1 MRRNS
6 RNSLALLCL
15 IVAASAYAESDMAT
29 EEAAS
34 SNSLVTV
41 GQLEAVQ
48 ARNLLLAAQV
58 ESAKLQ
64 RMLKESQ
71 SPLPLM
77 VPPGTTPYQVPLA
90 PVTTTTLA
98 GQSATEK
105 TGKPVLLETYGDGKT
120 MFARIRLVNGNVIEM
135 AKGDRL
141 PGTTFSISAITDS
154 SVKLSDGSQLSFGG

>member
-1 MRRNS
+1 MR

-15 IVAASAYAESDMAT
+15 MVAASVYAESEIAT
-29 EEAAS
+29 GETES

-41 GQLEAVQ
+41 GQLEDVQ

-71 SPLPLM
+71 SPLPLI
-77 VPPGTTPYQVPLA
+77 VPPGTTPYQVPIA
-90 PVTTTTLA
+90 PMAATMPA
-98 GQSATEK
+98 GQSTTEK
-105 TGKPVLLETYGDGKT
+105 TSKPVLLETYGDGKT
-120 MFARIRLVNGNVIEM
+120 MFARIRLASGNVIEM

-141 PGTTFSISAITDS
+141 PGTTSSISAITDS
-154 SVKLSDGSQLSFGG
+154 SVTLSDGSQLSF

>member
-1 MRRNS
+1 MH

-15 IVAASAYAESDMAT
+15 MVAASVYAESEIAT
-29 EEAAS
+29 GETES

-41 GQLEAVQ
+41 GQLEDVQ

-71 SPLPLM
+71 SPLPL
-77 VPPGTTPYQVPLA
+77 VIPPGTTPYQVPIA
-90 PVTTTTLA
+90 PMAATMPA
-98 GQSATEK
+98 GQSAPEK
-105 TGKPVLLETYGDGKT
+105 VSKPVLLETYGDGKT
-120 MFARIRLVNGNVIEM
+120 MFARIRLASGNVIEM

-141 PGTTFSISAITDS
+141 PGTTSSISAITDS
-154 SVKLSDGSQLSFGG
+154 SVTLSDGSQLSF

>member
-1 MRRNS
+1 MR

-15 IVAASAYAESDMAT
+15 MVAASVYAESEIAT
-29 EEAAS
+29 GETES

-41 GQLEAVQ
+41 GQLEDVQ

-71 SPLPLM
+71 SPLPLPL
-77 VPPGTTPYQVPLA
+77 VLPPGTTPYQVPIA
-90 PVTTTTLA
+90 PMAATMPIPT
-98 GQSATEK
+98 GQSTTEK
-105 TGKPVLLETYGDGKT
+105 TSKPVLLETYGDGKT
-120 MFARIRLVNGNVIEM
+120 MFARIRLASGNVIEM

-141 PGTTFSISAITDS
+141 PGTTSSISAITDS
-154 SVKLSDGSQLSFGG
+154 SVTLSDGSQLSF

>member
-1 MRRNS
+1 MR

-15 IVAASAYAESDMAT
+15 MVAASAYAESEIAT
-29 EEAAS
+29 GETES

-41 GQLEAVQ
+41 GQLEDVQ

-71 SPLPLM
+71 SPLPLI
-77 VPPGTTPYQVPLA
+77 VPPGTTPYQVPIA
-90 PVTTTTLA
+90 PMAATMPA
-98 GQSATEK
+98 GQSAPEK
-105 TGKPVLLETYGDGKT
+105 VSKPVLLETYGDGKT
-120 MFARIRLVNGNVIEM
+120 MFARIRLASGNVIEM

-141 PGTTFSISAITDS
+141 PGTTSSISAITDS
-154 SVKLSDGSQLSFGG
+154 SVTLSDGSQLSF

>member
-1 MRRNS
+1 MR

-15 IVAASAYAESDMAT
+15 MVAASVYAESEIAT
-29 EEAAS
+29 GEMES

-41 GQLEAVQ
+41 GQLEDVQ

-71 SPLPLM
+71 SPLPLV
-77 VPPGTTPYQVPLA
+77 VPPGTTPYQVPIA
-90 PVTTTTLA
+90 PMAATMPA
-98 GQSATEK
+98 GQSAPEK
-105 TGKPVLLETYGDGKT
+105 VSKPVLLETYGDGKT
-120 MFARIRLVNGNVIEM
+120 MFARIRLASGNVIEM

-141 PGTTFSISAITDS
+141 PGTTSSISAITDS
-154 SVKLSDGSQLSFGG
+154 SVTLSDGSQLSF

>member
-1 MRRNS
+1 MR

-15 IVAASAYAESDMAT
+15 MVATTVYAESEIAT
-29 EEAAS
+29 GETES

-41 GQLEAVQ
+41 GQLEDVQ

-77 VPPGTTPYQVPLA
+77 VPPGSTPYQAPIAPMMATVP
-90 PVTTTTLA
+90 A
-98 GQSATEK
+98 GQSVTEK

-120 MFARIRLVNGNVIEM
+120 LFARIRLANGNVIEM

-141 PGTTFSISAITDS
+141 PGTKSSISAIADS
-154 SVKLSDGSQLSFGG
+154 SVTLSDGSQLSF

>member
-1 MRRNS
+1 MR

-15 IVAASAYAESDMAT
+15 MVAASVYAESEIAT
-29 EEAAS
+29 GETES

-41 GQLEAVQ
+41 GQLEDVQ

-71 SPLPLM
+71 SPLPLV
-77 VPPGTTPYQVPLA
+77 VPPGTTPYQVPITPMA
-90 PVTTTTLA
+90 MAATMPA
-98 GQSATEK
+98 GQSTTEK
-105 TGKPVLLETYGDGKT
+105 TSKPVLLETYGDGKT
-120 MFARIRLVNGNVIEM
+120 MFARVRLASGNVIEM

-141 PGTTFSISAITDS
+141 PGTTSSISAITDS
-154 SVKLSDGSQLSFGG
+154 SVTLSDGSQLSF

>member
-1 MRRNS
+1 MR

-15 IVAASAYAESDMAT
+15 MVAASVYAESELAT
-29 EEAAS
+29 GETES

-41 GQLEAVQ
+41 GQLEDVQ

-71 SPLPLM
+71 SPLPLI
-77 VPPGTTPYQVPLA
+77 VPPGTTPYQVPIA
-90 PVTTTTLA
+90 PMAATMPA
-98 GQSATEK
+98 GQSAPEK
-105 TGKPVLLETYGDGKT
+105 VSKPVLLETYGDGKT
-120 MFARIRLVNGNVIEM
+120 MFARIRLASGNVIEM

-141 PGTTFSISAITDS
+141 PGTTSSISAITDS
-154 SVKLSDGSQLSFGG
+154 SVTLSDGSQLSF